1 MNKITLSENCFGNDV
16 EVDGESLFTHEFDNR
31 SPEMIANLKDGIIDK
46 LKSLKHKLS
55 VQDWSDIVH
64 MIITN
69 GDEFEYDVENSKD
82 YQPCDQCGNWNHN
95 HIYIRKEYDGK
106 S

>member
-1 MNKITLSENCFGNDV
+1 MNKIILSENCFGNDV

-31 SPEMIANLKDGIIDK
+31 SPEMIGDLKDGIIDK

-55 VQDWSDIVH
+55 VQDWSDIAH

-69 GDEFEYDVENSKD
+69 SDEFEYDVENSKD